1 MLVKDFRVT
10 MGFQVI
16 YHIPPHVP
24 AQVQGGPFFPKL
36 SIDLQE
42 VNALLEIP
50 TVKSEVRY
58 SSQPPPVSSFFH
70 NFWVPSNP
78 CLLPYGTLLRG
89 TQSTVS

>member
-24 AQVQGGPFFPKL
+24 AQVQRGPFFPKL

-58 SSQPPPVSSFFH
+58 SSQPPPVSSFITSGSPAILVCFPMVH
-70 NFWVPSNP
+70 CCVA
-78 CLLPYGTLLRG
+78 LRA
-89 TQSTVS
+89 Q